1 MPRFGRLGRM
11 KEYDLFIP
19 LTENSGKPID
29 PGKLARLKRRL
40 VDVFGG
46 LTNFPQE
53 NEGFWKVGSV
63 LFRDKIIIY
72 RVLSD
77 DASKAT
83 QTFHQIKNEMKIE
96 WGQSDVLI
104 IARDVETV

>member
-1 MPRFGRLGRM
+1 M
-11 KEYDLFIP
+11 KEYDLFVP

-29 PGKLARLKRRL
+29 SGKLARLKRRL
-40 VDVFGG
+40 VDIFGG

-53 NEGFWKVGSV
+53 NEGFWKVGPV

-72 RVLSD
+72 RVLAD
-77 DASKAT
+77 DDSRAS
-83 QTFHQIKNEMKIE
+83 QTLHQIKNEMKMD
-96 WGQSDVLI
+96 WGQSEVLI